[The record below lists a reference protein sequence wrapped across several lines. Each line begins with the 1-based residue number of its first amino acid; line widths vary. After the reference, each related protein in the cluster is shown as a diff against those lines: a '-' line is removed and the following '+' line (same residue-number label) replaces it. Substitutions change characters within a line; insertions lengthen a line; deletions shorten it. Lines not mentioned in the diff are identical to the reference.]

1 MKRFG
6 FVVLAVLIGVAG
18 IAVAGGSIRSRA
30 TVAVGTTSPAQ
41 NTEGIP
47 LNITGTSVFP
57 DPGLPI
63 TRVKVTLVSAG
74 SIVSGRLL
82 AWRFINDAGWARDY
96 GNDQILVD
104 AGFPFGGEIVTVPDI
119 LYGTNGNRSRVSY
132 SVISIVNADAGTA
145 VPAIVME
152 GATN

>member
-1 MKRFG
+1 MKKFA
-6 FVVLAVLIGVAG
+6 FVALAVLIGVAG
-18 IAVAGGSIRSRA
+18 VAVAGGSIRSRA
-30 TVAVGTTSPAQ
+30 TVSVGTTSPTL
-41 NTEGIP
+41 NTDGIP
-47 LNITGTSVFP
+47 LNVAGTSVFP

-63 TRVKVTLVSAG
+63 TRVKVTLSSAG
-74 SIVSGRLL
+74 SIVGGRVL

-96 GNDQILVD
+96 GNDRILED

-145 VPAIVME
+145 VPSIIME
-152 GATN
+152 GGTN